1 MLLCNPEF
9 HIQEVLM
16 QNYKEALEKD
26 GFFVLKNVL
35 IQDEVATFRKTL
47 QELSGFNESEFV
59 DQHPLKT
66 LFKKTPKKFRFTE
79 ADGVTKNKA
88 LWPLLWNKKTLDVL
102 NSIFSKP
109 VHLLHHN
116 DIHVGFSASGWHR
129 DSVDRHYNEGPE
141 WDESDESYELVR
153 VGYYLMSYDEC
164 KFALGVLPGTHK
176 YESKLTIFERFFPS
190 KLGKLGRLLVAL
202 RYFLIG
208 QNLFTHKAFWYKPE
222 PGDCIVFN
230 PKILHN
236 GMYPRGPKYSM
247 FVGYGVPGRHYD
259 RMTDFYE
266 NRRKDLSYSSYS
278 DELRSELE
286 KHNLVTKK

>member
-1 MLLCNPEF
+1 
-9 HIQEVLM
+9 M
-16 QNYKEALEKD
+16 QNYKEAFEKD

-35 IQDEVATFRKTL
+35 SQDDVRKYREAL
-47 QELSGFNESEFV
+47 QDLSGFEETDFV

-66 LFKKTPKKFRFTE
+66 LFKKTPKKLRFTQ
-79 ADGVTKNKA
+79 ADGVTKNKP

-102 NSIFSKP
+102 NSLFSKP

-129 DSVDRHYNEGPE
+129 DSVDREYNVGPE
-141 WDESDESYELVR
+141 WDESDEPYELVR

-190 KLGKLGRLLVAL
+190 KLGKLGRLLVAI

-230 PKILHN
+230 PKLLHN
-236 GMYPRGPKYSM
+236 GMYPRGPKFSM

-259 RMTDFYE
+259 RYTDFYE
-266 NRRKDLSYSSYS
+266 NRRKDLSYSLYS
-278 DELRSELE
+278 DELFDELI
-286 KHNLVTKK
+286 KHKLVNPK